1 VSGKRILIVDDD
13 AHVRQACA
21 DVLSDLG
28 HTTIAVADG
37 AAHLAEIAR
46 AAPDVILLDLLMPR
60 AKVDGLDF
68 LTLIAR
74 GPAAQTPVIIVSA
87 LGATLAR
94 HMSDEIGAGLNIS
107 AVLAKPVALDTLVQE
122 VDRAERVGLS
132 L

>member
-1 VSGKRILIVDDD
+1 MGKRILIVEDD

-28 HTTIAVADG
+28 HTTVAVGDG
-37 AAHLAEIAR
+37 AGALAEIAR

-68 LTLIAR
+68 LTLIAG
-74 GPAAQTPVIIVSA
+74 GPAAQTPVIILSA

-94 HMSDEIGAGLNIS
+94 HMSTDVSAGLNIA
-107 AVLAKPVALDTLVQE
+107 AVLPKPVALDTLVQE
-122 VDRAERVGLS
+122 VNRAERVGLS

>member
-1 VSGKRILIVDDD
+1 MREKRVLIVDDD
-13 AHVRQACA
+13 ANVRQACA
-21 DVLSDLG
+21 DILSDLG

-37 AAHLAEIAR
+37 ASALAEIAR

-60 AKVDGLDF
+60 AKVDGLDL
-68 LTLIAR
+68 LTLIAS
-74 GPAAQTPVIIVSA
+74 GPAAHTPVIILSA

-94 HMSDEIGAGLNIS
+94 HMSNEVSSGLNIA
-107 AVLAKPVALDTLVQE
+107 AVLAKPVALETLVQE

>member
-1 VSGKRILIVDDD
+1 MIGKRILIVEDD

-21 DVLSDLG
+21 DVLTDLG

-37 AAHLAEIAR
+37 TGALAEIAR

-60 AKVDGLDF
+60 AKVDGLDL

-74 GPAAQTPVIIVSA
+74 GPAAQAPVIIMSA
-87 LGATLAR
+87 LGATLAQ
-94 HMSDEIGAGLNIS
+94 HMSNEIGEGLNIA

-122 VDRAERVGLS
+122 VDRAERVGVS

>member
-37 AAHLAEIAR
+37 AGALAEIER
-46 AAPDVILLDLLMPR
+46 GTPDVILLDLLMPR
-60 AKVDGLDF
+60 AEVDGLGF

-74 GPAAQTPVIIVSA
+74 GPAAHTPIIILSA

-94 HMSDEIGAGLNIS
+94 HMSNEVSAGLNIA
-107 AVLAKPVALDTLVQE
+107 AVLAKPLALDTLVRE